1 VWRRL
6 AFFIGGVRAVRHL
19 LVSRAVAIL
28 AKALVFEGVCV
39 GGVAEGGEWEDEGVA
54 LNEGMVT
61 G

>member
-1 VWRRL
+1 M

-19 LVSRAVAIL
+19 SVSRAVAIL

-39 GGVAEGGEWEDEGVA
+39 GGVAERGEWEDKGVVS
-54 LNEGMVT
+54 NEGTVT